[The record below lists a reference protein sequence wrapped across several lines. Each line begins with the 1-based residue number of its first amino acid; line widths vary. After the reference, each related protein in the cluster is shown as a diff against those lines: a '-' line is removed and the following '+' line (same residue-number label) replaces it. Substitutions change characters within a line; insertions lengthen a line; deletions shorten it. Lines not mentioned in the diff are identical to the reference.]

1 MLKVDLDS
9 GAVENV
15 SIFDIDD
22 GAVHER
28 ANLEPK
34 RVMENIR
41 DLNTD
46 YKKARTLTVT
56 FTFTAD
62 EDRETVRVSHAVTSK
77 LAPLKPMNTTIMLGY
92 DGGELTA
99 VEQTKA
105 IPGQLNFNG
114 GEQSGPKVISMGA
127 KRA

>member
-1 MLKVDLDS
+1 MLKVDTDS
-9 GAVENV
+9 GAVEKV
-15 SIFDIDD
+15 SIFDLAD

-28 ANLEPK
+28 ANLELE

-46 YKKARTLTVT
+46 YRKPRTLTVT

-62 EDRETVRVSHAVTSK
+62 EDREMVHVRHAVTSK
-77 LAPLKPMNTTIMLGY
+77 LAPLKAMNTTIMLGY

-114 GEQSGPKVISMGA
+114 GEQSGPKVINMSLKKA
-127 KRA
+127 

>member
-1 MLKVDLDS
+1 MLKVDPDS

-15 SIFDIDD
+15 SIFDLAD

-28 ANLEPK
+28 ANLELE

-46 YKKARTLTVT
+46 YKKPRTLTV
-56 FTFTAD
+56 TFTAD

-77 LAPLKPMNTTIMLGY
+77 LAPLKPMNTTILLGY
-92 DGGELTA
+92 DGGKLTA

-105 IPGQLNFNG
+105 IPGQLDFNG
-114 GEQSGPKVISMGA
+114 GEQSGPKVINIGA

>member
-1 MLKVDLDS
+1 MLKIDPLS
-9 GAVENV
+9 GEAKRA
-15 SIFDIDD
+15 SIFDLAD

-28 ANLEPK
+28 ANLELE

-41 DLNTD
+41 DLNTS
-46 YKKARTLTVT
+46 YKKPRTLTVT

-62 EDRETVRVSHAVTSK
+62 EDREMVRVSHAVTSK

-92 DGGELTA
+92 DGGKLTA

-105 IPGQLNFNG
+105 IPGQLDFNG
-114 GEQSGPKVISMGA
+114 GEQSGPKVINIGA

>member
-1 MLKVDLDS
+1 MLKVDTAS
-9 GAVENV
+9 GAIEWV
-15 SIFDIDD
+15 SIFDLAD

-28 ANLEPK
+28 ANLELE

-46 YKKARTLTVT
+46 YKKPRTLTVT

-77 LAPLKPMNTTIMLGY
+77 LAPMKSMNTTIMLGY
-92 DGGELTA
+92 DDGKLTA

-105 IPGQLNFNG
+105 IPGQLDING
-114 GEQSGPKVISMGA
+114 GEQSGPKVINIGA